1 MQGARYGVPERET
14 ESQPNGRDTVKT
26 DLLSTDKVIVTV
38 AITGGLHG
46 KEANANLPITAE
58 EQAQA
63 AYDAYN
69 AGASIV
75 HLHVRDEQ
83 GYNTPSLDFYEK
95 TVRLIGDRCPLIR
108 QIGNGIG
115 ARPNPRNGRFE
126 SATLEERMNLL
137 DIDPRPEMMTVNGG
151 TFEFRSPVGAV
162 LFDNNLDF
170 NTRFITGCRSKGY
183 GIELEVYDPSHVANM
198 VELKNRG
205 VIEGDMH
212 FSIVLGIKGGSPA
225 TANNLMHMVNELP
238 EGSSWQVVTVGRYH
252 FRSNAIALAMGGNVR
267 TGMEDT
273 VFLDKGI
280 PVKSNAQLVERTV
293 ALVRAMGREP
303 ATVEEAR
310 RALGIGR

>member
-1 MQGARYGVPERET
+1 M
-14 ESQPNGRDTVKT
+14 KT
-26 DLLSTDKVIVTV
+26 NLLSSDKVIVTV

-83 GYNTPSLDFYEK
+83 GYNTPELDRYND
-95 TVRLIGDRCPLIR
+95 TVRLIGERCPIIR

-115 ARPNPRNGRFE
+115 ARPTGDSNQFE
-126 SATLEERMNLL
+126 PATLDERMGLL

-151 TFEFRSPVGAV
+151 SFEFRSPVAAA

-170 NTRFITGCRSKGY
+170 NARFISGCRARGY
-183 GIELEVYDPSHVANM
+183 QTELEVYDPSHIANM
-198 VELKNRG
+198 VELRNSG
-205 VIEGDMH
+205 VIEGPMH
-212 FSIVLGIKGGSPA
+212 FSIVLGIKGGAPA
-225 TANNLMHMVNELP
+225 TAPNLMHMVNELP
-238 EGSSWQVVTVGRYH
+238 DNSSWQVVTIGRYH
-252 FRSNAIALAMGGNVR
+252 FRSSAIALAMGGNVR

-273 VFLDKGI
+273 VFLEKGT
-280 PVKSNAQLVERTV
+280 PVRSNAELVERTV
-293 ALVRAMGREP
+293 ALARAMGREP
-303 ATVEEAR
+303 ATVKEAKQ
-310 RALGIGR
+310 ALGMGH

>member
-1 MQGARYGVPERET
+1 M
-14 ESQPNGRDTVKT
+14 KT

-46 KEANANLPITAE
+46 KEANSNLPITAE

-75 HLHVRDEQ
+75 HLHVRDEK
-83 GYNTPSLDFYEK
+83 GYNTPSLDYYEK
-95 TVRLIGDRCPLIR
+95 TVRLIGERCPMIR

-115 ARPNPRNGRFE
+115 ARPNPQNGLFE
-126 SATLEERMNLL
+126 SATLDERMNLL

-151 TFEFRSPVGAV
+151 TFEFRTPVGAV

-170 NTRFITGCRSKGY
+170 NTRFISGCRSRGY
-183 GIELEVYDPSHVANM
+183 GVELEVYDPSHIANM
-198 VELKNRG
+198 VELRKRG
-205 VIEGDMH
+205 VMEDEMH
-212 FSIVLGIKGGSPA
+212 FSIVLGIKGGTPA

-238 EGSSWQVVTVGRYH
+238 EGSSWQVVTIGRYH

-280 PVKSNAQLVERTV
+280 PVKSNAELVERTV
-293 ALVRAMGREP
+293 ALARAMGREP
-303 ATVEEAR
+303 ATVEEAK
-310 RALGIGR
+310 RALGIRR